1 MLLSAGRRL
10 QRRIE
15 GDMEPFDAFV
25 DVQDHLVQLAH
36 AEAERVVFDRFVEA
50 VDRTTEPE
58 LREELDRLRALYG
71 LSRIEADLDWYLEAG
86 YVEST
91 KAKAIRGAVNDVCDE
106 VRPAAEALVDAFG
119 IPDACIAAPIA
130 LEGD

>member
-1 MLLSAGRRL
+1 
-10 QRRIE
+10 
-15 GDMEPFDAFV
+15 
-25 DVQDHLVQLAH
+25 VQAI
-36 AEAERVVFDRFVEA
+36 
-50 VDRTTEPE
+50 DRTEDPE
-58 LREELDRLRALYG
+58 LREELDRLRTLYG

-119 IPDACIAAPIA
+119 IPDACLAAPIA
-130 LEGD
+130 VGDE